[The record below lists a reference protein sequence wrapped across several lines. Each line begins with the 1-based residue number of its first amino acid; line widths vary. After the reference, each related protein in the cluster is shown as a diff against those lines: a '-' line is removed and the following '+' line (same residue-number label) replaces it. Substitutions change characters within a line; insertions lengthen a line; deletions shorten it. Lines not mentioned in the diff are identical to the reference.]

1 MTRLQ
6 PRNPGEVLETVKWA
20 VDSGQALEIMAG
32 GSKRGLGRPV
42 VTEDILDLSALSGV
56 AMYEPE
62 ELVLTV
68 GPATP
73 LREIE
78 QLLAQQGQMLA
89 FEPPAFA
96 GIYGQN
102 DPGRQTIGGIVSC
115 NLSGPRRIKAGAVR
129 DHVLG
134 FKAVS
139 GRGEEFK
146 SGGRVVK
153 NVTGYDLSK
162 LITGSYGT
170 LAIMTELTLK
180 VLPAPEKLR
189 TVLVFGLS
197 DEEAVTALVEA
208 AGSPH
213 EVSGLAH
220 LPAAAAAR
228 SGVGYVNGAGGA
240 VTAIRVEGVGPSVD
254 HRCAALKASL
264 SVRGP
269 VEELHSMNSGLLWR
283 EVRDVTPLLPDLEQ
297 TLWRISTP
305 PTSGPGIAAKLQAEL
320 GAECLFDWSGGL
332 IWATLPV
339 ADDAGAEAVRGTV
352 GTDGH
357 ATLIRAAE
365 ETRAHVPVFQ
375 PQAAALAALSTRV
388 REAFDPAAILNPGR
402 MTEVDRAD

>member
-1 MTRLQ
+1 MARLQ
-6 PRNPGEVLETVKWA
+6 PRNPSEVLETVKWA

-32 GSKRGLGRPV
+32 GSKRGLGHPV
-42 VTEDILDLSALSGV
+42 VTEDILDLSALSGIG
-56 AMYEPE
+56 MYEPE

-73 LREIE
+73 LQEIE

-96 GIYGQN
+96 GTYGS
-102 DPGRQTIGGIVSC
+102 DDTRRQTIGGIVSC

-162 LITGSYGT
+162 LITGSYGI
-170 LAIMTELTLK
+170 LAVMTELTLK

-197 DEEAVTALVEA
+197 DEDAIAALVEA

-254 HRCAALKASL
+254 HRCAALKAIL
-264 SVRGP
+264 SGRAP
-269 VEELHSMNSGLLWR
+269 VEEMHSMNTSLLWR
-283 EVRDVTPLLPDLEQ
+283 EVRDVVPLLPDADQ
-297 TLWRISTP
+297 ALWRISVP
-305 PTSGPGIAAKLQAEL
+305 PTSGPGVMAKLQASF
-320 GAECLFDWSGGL
+320 ATECLFDWSGGL
-332 IWATLPV
+332 IWATLPI
-339 ADDAGAEAVRGTV
+339 ADDAGASAVRSAV
-352 GTDGH
+352 GGDGH
-357 ATLIRAAE
+357 ATLIRAPGE
-365 ETRAHVPVFQ
+365 IRARLPVFQ
-375 PQAAALAALSTRV
+375 PQAPALAALSARV
-388 REAFDPAAILNPGR
+388 KEAFDPAGILNPGR
-402 MTEVDRAD
+402 MTEV